1 MSIPRAL
8 LCVASLLPCL
18 ASCSNKAP
26 VTPETL
32 AAWQG
37 VTLFDLE
44 AETLDGEALDLA
56 ELAGRPVL
64 VVNTASKCGL
74 TPQYA
79 DLQELHETYG
89 ERGLVVLGFPCNQF
103 LGQEPGTAQEI
114 ATFCE
119 ESYGVSFRMMAKVEV
134 KAGEGQHPVY
144 GLLGTRT
151 GQLPNWNFAKYL
163 VSPDGAEVTF
173 FGARTK
179 PLDAELTGAIEA
191 YLAEASRG

>member
-1 MSIPRAL
+1 MPIPRAL
-8 LCVASLLPCL
+8 LCVAPLIACL

-32 AAWQG
+32 ATWQG

-44 AETLDGEALDLA
+44 AEALDGGMLDLGG
-56 ELAGRPVL
+56 LVGRPVL
-64 VVNTASKCGL
+64 VVNTASRCGL

-79 DLQELHETYG
+79 ELQELHETYG
-89 ERGLVVLGFPCNQF
+89 GRGLVVLGFPCNQF
-103 LGQEPGTAQEI
+103 LGQEPGTAEEI
-114 ATFCE
+114 AAFCE

-134 KAGEGQHPVY
+134 KAGQDQHPVY

-173 FGARTK
+173 FGARTQ